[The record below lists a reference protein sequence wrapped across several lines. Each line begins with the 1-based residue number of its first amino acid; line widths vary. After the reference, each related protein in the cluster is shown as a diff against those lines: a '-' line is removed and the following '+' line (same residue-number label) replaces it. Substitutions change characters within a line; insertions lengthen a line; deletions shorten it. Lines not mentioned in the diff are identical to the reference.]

1 MAQVEADVAVI
12 EPDIPAVISDVALVE
27 ANVATVIADFRPVI
41 TNAPA
46 IMIESTLGLGRSS
59 SEDQTGCEHY
69 SKFRFH
75 NIHLYYFIESI
86 LNSYI
91 GRQGGRVV

>member
-1 MAQVEADVAVI
+1 MAEVEPDIATVIADVAVI
-12 EPDIPAVISDVALVE
+12 E
-27 ANVATVIADFRPVI
+27 ANVATVMADFHPVI

-46 IMIESTLGLGRSS
+46 IMVESTLGLRSS
-59 SEDQTGCEHY
+59 GSKDQTGCEHY

-75 NIHLYYFIESI
+75 NIHFYWFIESI

-91 GRQGGRVV
+91 GRRGGGVV

>member
-1 MAQVEADVAVI
+1 MAK
-12 EPDIPAVISDVALVE
+12 VE
-27 ANVATVIADFRPVI
+27 ANVATVIADVVAIIADVATVITDFCPVI

-46 IMIESTLGLGRSS
+46 IVIESTLGLGRSS

-75 NIHLYYFIESI
+75 NIHFYYFIESI

>member
-1 MAQVEADVAVI
+1 MAQVEANVAVI
-12 EPDIPAVISDVALVE
+12 EPDIPAVVAD
-27 ANVATVIADFRPVI
+27 VATVIADFRPFI

-46 IMIESTLGLGRSS
+46 VMIESTLGLSSSS

-75 NIHLYYFIESI
+75 NIHFYYFIESI

-91 GRQGGRVV
+91 GRQGGRIV

>member
-1 MAQVEADVAVI
+1 MAK
-12 EPDIPAVISDVALVE
+12 VE
-27 ANVATVIADFRPVI
+27 ANVATVMADVVAIIANVAAVITDFCPVI
-41 TNAPA
+41 MNAPA
-46 IMIESTLGLGRSS
+46 IMIESTLGLSSSS

-75 NIHLYYFIESI
+75 NIHFYYFIESI

>member
-1 MAQVEADVAVI
+1 
-12 EPDIPAVISDVALVE
+12 
-27 ANVATVIADFRPVI
+27 
-41 TNAPA
+41 
-46 IMIESTLGLGRSS
+46 MIESTLGLSSSS
-59 SEDQTGCEHY
+59 SEDQTSCEHY

>member
-1 MAQVEADVAVI
+1 MAQVEPDVATVIADVVAIEADVATI
-12 EPDIPAVISDVALVE
+12 
-27 ANVATVIADFRPVI
+27 IADFRPVI

-46 IMIESTLGLGRSS
+46 IMVESTLSLGRSS

-75 NIHLYYFIESI
+75 NIHFY
-86 LNSYI
+86 
-91 GRQGGRVV
+91 

>member
-1 MAQVEADVAVI
+1 MAQVEPDIAAVVADVAVI
-12 EPDIPAVISDVALVE
+12 EAD
-27 ANVATVIADFRPVI
+27 VATVIADFHPVI

-46 IMIESTLGLGRSS
+46 IMVESTLGLGSSS

-69 SKFRFH
+69 RKFRFH
-75 NIHLYYFIESI
+75 NIHFYWFIESI

-91 GRQGGRVV
+91 GRRGGGVV